1 MRDAVSPEV
10 LDQLFIKARSHHAW
24 TDRPVPDSTL
34 HSLYELIKWGP
45 TSGNLQPAR
54 IVFVRSDEGR
64 KKLMPALE
72 GMGSNPAQVQAAP
85 VTAIIAQDTRFYEQG
100 HRLFP
105 RMNVKPMF
113 EADAAFAESIA
124 YRSSSLT
131 GAYLIIAARALGL
144 DVCPMS
150 GFHNAILDDAFFK
163 GTDWKANFICTIG
176 YGDDAR
182 LYPRDPRLTF
192 EEACRLE

>member
-64 KKLMPALE
+64 KKLMPALA

-85 VTAIIAQDTRFYEQG
+85 VTAIFAQDARFYEKG

-105 RMNVKPMF
+105 R
-113 EADAAFAESIA
+113 
-124 YRSSSLT
+124 
-131 GAYLIIAARALGL
+131 LI
-144 DVCPMS
+144 V
-150 GFHNAILDDAFFK
+150 
-163 GTDWKANFICTIG
+163 
-176 YGDDAR
+176 
-182 LYPRDPRLTF
+182 
-192 EEACRLE
+192 